1 MKKAWIRYTIAS
13 AIFFII
19 CLTIVIFSNK
29 PIFRNFWEEALL
41 LVSIG
46 NLLLAFLYYK
56 SHADQL
62 ARKRVNEDQN

>member
-1 MKKAWIRYTIAS
+1 MKKAWIGYTIAS
-13 AIFFII
+13 VIFFII

-29 PIFRNFWEEALL
+29 PIFRNYWEEALL

-56 SHADQL
+56 SHTDQP
-62 ARKRVNEDQN
+62 AGRQ